1 MITIAGVDFD
11 FFMTR
16 MIRYDEE
23 NNIIRMSICARRKD
37 QLTDEY
43 FTVDI
48 PGINDHLERVF
59 REAGWLDGKQQSD
72 V

>member
-23 NNIIRMSICARRKD
+23 NNLIRISVYVRRKD

-43 FTVDI
+43 LTIDV
-48 PGINDHLERVF
+48 PGINDHLERDF

>member
-1 MITIAGVDFD
+1 MITIAGVDFE

-16 MIRYDEE
+16 MVRYDEE
-23 NNIIRMSICARRKD
+23 ANLIRMSIYARRKD

-48 PGINDHLERVF
+48 PGINDHLSRTF

>member
-1 MITIAGVDFD
+1 MITIAGVDFE

-16 MIRYDEE
+16 MVRYDEE
-23 NNIIRMSICARRKD
+23 ANLIRMSIYARRKD

-43 FTVDI
+43 FTVDV

-59 REAGWLDGKQQSD
+59 REAG
-72 V
+72 

>member
-23 NNIIRMSICARRKD
+23 NNLIRMSVYVRRKD

-43 FTVDI
+43 LTIDV
-48 PGINDHLERVF
+48 PGINDHLERAF

>member
-23 NNIIRMSICARRKD
+23 ANLIRMSVYARRKD

-43 FTVDI
+43 LTINV
-48 PGINDHLERVF
+48 PGINEHLERAF

>member
-16 MIRYDEE
+16 MIRYDEK
-23 NNIIRMSICARRKD
+23 NNLIRMSVYVRRKD

-43 FTVDI
+43 LTIDV
-48 PGINDHLERVF
+48 PGINDHLERAF

>member
-1 MITIAGVDFD
+1 MITIAGVYFD

-23 NNIIRMSICARRKD
+23 ANLIRMSVYARRKD

-43 FTVDI
+43 LTIDV
-48 PGINDHLERVF
+48 PGINDHLERAF

-72 V
+72 I

>member
-23 NNIIRMSICARRKD
+23 NNLIRISVYVRRKD

-43 FTVDI
+43 LTIDV
-48 PGINDHLERVF
+48 PGINDHLERAF

>member
-23 NNIIRMSICARRKD
+23 NNLIRMSVYVRRKD

-43 FTVDI
+43 LTIDV
-48 PGINDHLERVF
+48 PGINDHLERAF

-72 V
+72 I

>member
-1 MITIAGVDFD
+1 MITIAGVDFE

-23 NNIIRMSICARRKD
+23 NNLIRMSIYVRRKN

-43 FTVDI
+43 FTVDV
-48 PGINDHLERVF
+48 PGINDHLERAF
-59 REAGWLDGKQQSD
+59 REAGWLDGKQ
-72 V
+72 